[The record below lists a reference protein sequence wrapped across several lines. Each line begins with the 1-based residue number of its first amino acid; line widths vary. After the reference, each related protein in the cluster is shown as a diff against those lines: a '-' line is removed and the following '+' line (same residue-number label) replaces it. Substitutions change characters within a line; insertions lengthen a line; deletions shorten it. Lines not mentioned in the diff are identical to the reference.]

1 MDDQRREINALQGQT
16 LEFPSAGRNSR
27 ATAPRKLVVGNRIG
41 EGSASCVFAGSMLST
56 SGETDTSDGTGGK
69 VAVKVLRPE
78 LLGTPV
84 QERFLREAELLCRM
98 SHPNLV
104 RGIGLGTTLSAS
116 SGCAQRV
123 VNRPGMDS
131 RGAWPGTEELSAGG
145 AAELPFMVMEL
156 VEGPSLSDLMRSGQ
170 QIETRDALGI
180 AMGVVSAL
188 GYLHLDGRVVAH
200 RDIKPSNI
208 LLAADGTP
216 KLMDLGVAKVQM
228 VAERGLETRL
238 AGTIRYM
245 APEQIADSTRADIR
259 SDIYSLGIVLY
270 ELLGGKLP
278 EDEREL
284 VSQRMSGWVPELG
297 KQDLG
302 NGSQATGKGPSPN
315 ARPAHSLER
324 SGNAGIGAIDRI
336 LGRMCAYEPYDRY
349 QTPQDLV
356 PDLREMLRSDEAGK
370 AQARDSTK
378 GLGRLPA
385 IERAAMKR
393 RETSPAKESDGHAAR
408 REPATARRSAD
419 RTLGPEST
427 VSILTKSTECLARDS
442 AQATARSNL
451 QVGRKSE
458 ALAGNHR
465 GAQTLAAL
473 AATAAIALAI
483 AAASNLGN
491 GNAAPETPPT
501 GTEIVIQRMESD

>member
-16 LEFPSAGRNSR
+16 LEFPSAGRNSL

-41 EGSASCVFAGSMLST
+41 EGSASCVFEGNMLST
-56 SGETDTSDGTGGK
+56 SGETDATEGTGGK
-69 VAVKVLRPE
+69 IAVKLLRPE
-78 LLGTPV
+78 LIGTPA
-84 QERFLREAELLCRM
+84 QERFMREAELLCRM

-104 RGIGLGTTLSAS
+104 RGIGIGTTPPAPSDTQHTS
-116 SGCAQRV
+116 D
-123 VNRPGMDS
+123 RPKAGSLDT
-131 RGAWPGTEELSAGG
+131 WPDAEERTAGST
-145 AAELPFMVMEL
+145 AKLPFIAMEL
-156 VEGPSLSDLMRSGQ
+156 VEGPSLSALMHSGQ
-170 QIETRDALGI
+170 QIGTRDALGI
-180 AMGVVSAL
+180 AMGVASAL
-188 GYLHLDGRVVAH
+188 GYLHLDGRVLAH

-228 VAERGLETRL
+228 VAEHGLETRF

-259 SDIYSLGIVLY
+259 SDIYSFGIVLY

-284 VSQRMSGWVPELG
+284 VSQRMSGWVPTLEKMLEIDG
-297 KQDLG
+297 TRKAG
-302 NGSQATGKGPSPN
+302 RRRASGAGSIHGMAQ
-315 ARPAHSLER
+315 
-324 SGNAGIGAIDRI
+324 SGDEETEAINRI

-356 PDLREMLRSDEAGK
+356 SDLREMLRSDEAGN

-385 IERAAMKR
+385 RERAAMKR

-419 RTLGPEST
+419 RTLGPESA
-427 VSILTKSTECLARDS
+427 VSILTRSTECLARDS

-451 QVGRKSE
+451 QVSRKSE
-458 ALAGNHR
+458 ALVGNHR
-465 GAQTLAAL
+465 RVQTLAAL

>member
-1 MDDQRREINALQGQT
+1 M
-16 LEFPSAGRNSR
+16 
-27 ATAPRKLVVGNRIG
+27 VGNRIG

-116 SGCAQRV
+116 SECAQHI
-123 VNRPGMDS
+123 VNRPGADS
-131 RGAWPGTEELSAGG
+131 QSAWPGTELAAGG
-145 AAELPFMVMEL
+145 AVELPFMVMEL

-302 NGSQATGKGPSPN
+302 NGSQATSKGPFPN
-315 ARPAHSLER
+315 AGSAHSLER
-324 SGNAGIGAIDRI
+324 SSSAGIGTIDRI

-356 PDLREMLRSDEAGK
+356 SDLRETLRSDEAGN
-370 AQARDSTK
+370 AQARVSMK

-385 IERAAMKR
+385 RERAAMKR
-393 RETSPAKESDGHAAR
+393 RETSPAKELDGHAAR
-408 REPATARRSAD
+408 REPVTARRSAD

-427 VSILTKSTECLARDS
+427 VSILTKSTERLAHDS

-465 GAQTLAAL
+465 RVQTLAAL